1 MENCFRGKDH
11 TTDKDFFY
19 MMLDFLFARNLKK
32 PPNVLNYKSEKKGA
46 VALNLLTSFKAIQG
60 NVKYALSKF
69 FCF

>member
-1 MENCFRGKDH
+1 MENCFRGKTH
-11 TTDKDFFY
+11 TTDKDFLY
-19 MMLDFLFARNLKK
+19 MMLDFLFARNLKN
-32 PPNVLNYKSEKKGA
+32 PPDVLNYKSENKGA